1 MFDGAARRDGAG
13 ARIVLVSPE
22 KHILPYSFVL
32 VDLCSNNVVEHQK
45 LILGLQMAIGMGTK
59 DLNVY
64 GDSQLVINQ
73 LLEEFE
79 VKKDDLIRQQKNALQ
94 LLEKLKTVKLE
105 HVPKSANKIADA
117 LTNLA
122 AALALGTEESITI
135 PICVQRVITPPVD
148 EGVENI
154 KIVSVYKI
162 DEEDWRQ
169 PLIDYLEHRKLPSES
184 RRKTEIEWRA
194 SHFLYYKGTLY

>member
-162 DEEDWRQ
+162 DEEDWSQ

>member
-1 MFDGAARRDGAG
+1 
-13 ARIVLVSPE
+13 
-22 KHILPYSFVL
+22 
-32 VDLCSNNVVEHQK
+32 
-45 LILGLQMAIGMGTK
+45 
-59 DLNVY
+59 
-64 GDSQLVINQ
+64 
-73 LLEEFE
+73 
-79 VKKDDLIRQQKNALQ
+79 VKNDDLIRHQKNALQ
-94 LLEKLKTVKLE
+94 LLEKLETVKLE
-105 HVPKSANKIADA
+105 HVPRSANKIADA

-122 AALALGTEESITI
+122 ATLALGTEESITI
-135 PICVQRVITPPVD
+135 PICVQWVITPPVD

>member
-79 VKKDDLIRQQKNALQ
+79 VKKDDLIPHHKNVLQ
-94 LLEKLKTVKLE
+94 LLDKWKSLSWSMFLG
-105 HVPKSANKIADA
+105 VPTKW
-117 LTNLA
+117 LTRLQT
-122 AALALGTEESITI
+122 L
-135 PICVQRVITPPVD
+135 
-148 EGVENI
+148 
-154 KIVSVYKI
+154 
-162 DEEDWRQ
+162 Q
-169 PLIDYLEHRKLPSES
+169 PLWH
-184 RRKTEIEWRA
+184 
-194 SHFLYYKGTLY
+194 